1 MNTPTNVFEHIIS
14 LSKRRGFIFQ
24 SSEIYGGLA
33 ATYDYGPLGVELKR
47 NVMNRWWNAMV
58 RQHDNIEG
66 IDAAILMHATV
77 WKASGHVDA
86 FNDPLIDDR
95 ASKRRYRADQLI
107 ENHMAKLEK
116 DGKTEHLAEVNTRF
130 VAALNAETD
139 EAVCKGLYDIIM
151 EEKIKAPDSGAFDW
165 TEVRQFNLMFS
176 TYSGPV
182 ADADA
187 KIYLRPETAQGIF
200 VNFHNVRETARQQ
213 IPFGI
218 AQIGKAF
225 RNEIVARQFI
235 FRMREFE
242 QMEMQYFLKPGAQ
255 LEAYEE
261 WRAKRLQWHLDNG
274 IREEKLRW
282 HVHEKLAHYADAAV
296 DIQYEFPFGWSEVE
310 GIHSRTDY
318 DLRRHQEFS
327 GKNMHYSDTQ
337 SGEKYLPY
345 VVETSTG
352 LDRNVLML
360 LCEAYRSEKLENGE
374 TRDVLK
380 FHPRIAP
387 ITVAVLPLVKKDG
400 MPETAHSIEAELRDF
415 FNVFYDE
422 KGAIGRRYRRMD
434 EVGTPYCLTIDGQ
447 TLEDGTVTIRDRDTM
462 QQDRIHRHHVL
473 NYLKNKIQ
481 QWKSTTN

>member
-1 MNTPTNVFEHIIS
+1 MSTPINVFEHIIS

-47 NVMNRWWNAMV
+47 NVMNRWWSAMV

-86 FNDPLIDDR
+86 FNDPLIDDK

-107 ENHMAKLEK
+107 ENHMVKLQK
-116 DGKTEHLAEVNTRF
+116 DGKNDRAEAVNERF
-130 VAALNAETD
+130 IAALNAPSD
-139 EAVCKGLYDIIM
+139 DAVCKGLYDIIL
-151 EEKIKAPDSGAFDW
+151 EEQIKAPDSGAFDW

-176 TYSGPV
+176 THAGPV
-182 ADADA
+182 ADADS

-261 WRAKRLQWHLDNG
+261 WRSKRLQWHLDNG
-274 IREEKLRW
+274 IRPEKLRW

-327 GKNMHYSDTQ
+327 GKNMHYSDPQ
-337 SGEKYLPY
+337 SGEKYIPY

-387 ITVAVLPLVKKDG
+387 ITVAILPLVKKDG
-400 MPETAHSIEAELRDF
+400 MPEAAHTIEAELRDF

-434 EVGTPYCLTIDGQ
+434 EVGTPYCLTVDGQ
-447 TLEDGTVTIRDRDTM
+447 TLEDGTVTIRDRDSM
-462 QQDRIHRHHVL
+462 QQDRIHKDNIL
-473 NYLKNKIQ
+473 QYIKDKIQ
-481 QWKSTTN
+481 NWANTSA